1 MNDNIEK
8 ISEENEII
16 TTESAKFDD
25 IRHYKDDEV
34 PSAIQSILNDDVLI
48 SGISKYMFKKLPKFM
63 VMALKPLLKFVL
75 KRKFAK
81 VNTIKQVQEFVATFM
96 RGIIRDKT
104 DGISFTGFDKL
115 DPKKGYLF
123 ISNHRDIS
131 LDPAFINMALF
142 AVNMDTVK
150 IAIGDNLLRMPVATD
165 LMRLNKSFIVKRSLS
180 SVKEKIKAFSELSEY
195 IGLSIKENHNVW
207 IAQREGRAKDGNDVT
222 EEAILKMFY
231 MYGKKQGVSFKE
243 YIKKLNI
250 VPVAITYEYD
260 PGDESK
266 AKELYE
272 KSQTGNYVKGEFEDI
287 ESIVGG
293 INGYKGHV
301 HLSAGAPLRGDY
313 ENASE
318 LAVEIDRYV
327 YKHYRMFPSILL
339 ASGHG
344 DADKKDELKTT
355 NEAIKQVANKTNA
368 ENNTTMP
375 AATAMPNVAMNN
387 VVDYS
392 SITPDR

>member
-180 SVKEKIKAFSELSEY
+180 SVKEKIKAYSELSEY

-231 MYGKKQGVSFKE
+231 MYGKKQGLSFKE

-250 VPVAITYEYD
+250 VPVSITYEYD

-344 DADKKDELKTT
+344 DGVSQKDKDFFNNRLEKMPKELRDIVRQMYANPYINREKSLAI
-355 NEAIKQVANKTNA
+355 EAKH
-368 ENNTTMP
+368 
-375 AATAMPNVAMNN
+375 
-387 VVDYS
+387 
-392 SITPDR
+392 

>member
-1 MNDNIEK
+1 MNNDIENNSK
-8 ISEENEII
+8 DSEIV

-34 PSAIQSILNDDVLI
+34 PAAIQSILNDDLLI
-48 SGISKYMFKKLPKFM
+48 SGISKYMFKRVPRFM
-63 VMALKPLLKFVL
+63 LVLLKPLLKMVL
-75 KRKFAK
+75 KKKFAK
-81 VNTIKQVQEFVATFM
+81 VKTINQVQQYVETFM
-96 RGIIRDKT
+96 KGIIRDKT
-104 DGISFTGFDKL
+104 DGFSFTGFDKL
-115 DPKKGYLF
+115 DANKGYLF

-142 AVNMDTVK
+142 ANNLDTVK

-195 IGLSIKENHNVW
+195 IGLAIQENHNVW

-231 MYGKKQGVSFKE
+231 MNGKKRGMSFGD
-243 YIKKLNI
+243 YIKTLNI
-250 VPVAITYEYD
+250 VPVSITYEYD

-266 AKELYE
+266 ARELYE
-272 KSQTGNYVKGEFEDI
+272 KAQTGSYVKGEFEDI

-301 HLSAGAPLRGDY
+301 HISAGAPLRGDY
-313 ENASE
+313 QNASE
-318 LAVEIDRYV
+318 LALEIDRYV
-327 YKHYRMFPSILL
+327 YKHYRMFPSLLL
-339 ASGHG
+339 AAGHEEG
-344 DADKKDELKTT
+344 VSQKEKDFFNNRLAQMPEELRPIVKKMYATPYFNHEKSLAM
-355 NEAIKQVANKTNA
+355 EAKH
-368 ENNTTMP
+368 
-375 AATAMPNVAMNN
+375 
-387 VVDYS
+387 
-392 SITPDR
+392 